1 VFRDSSSLFTTFS
14 LWAYVVDFGTG
25 LFAFGLLIEWKSP
38 FKKKKKNY
46 LLGNDTVFMNILLIE
61 VFDKVLRYDYLN
73 YISLSILWIAW
84 LYVLII
90 FTCIEIICEIKMM
103 IMRTKEWL

>member
-1 VFRDSSSLFTTFS
+1 
-14 LWAYVVDFGTG
+14 
-25 LFAFGLLIEWKSP
+25 
-38 FKKKKKNY
+38 
-46 LLGNDTVFMNILLIE
+46 MNILLIE